1 MTSTSSDPV
10 VLRGLPSETVGDA
23 PAGGDLRTGSWTRL
37 WQGSV
42 VGDPVTESVLGP
54 LAERT
59 RAAARAEGYAAGWAE
74 GRRVVAAAAE
84 RETAERRAELDDMR
98 AVAAER
104 QDLLLAALGAAVSRA
119 GAELA
124 DRQADLGVAAV
135 DLALELVETFL
146 GRELE
151 LAREP
156 GLDAVRRAVAAVE
169 TDVRIV
175 VRLHPDDLATL
186 HAGVSVD
193 PRVTLLADPGL
204 TRGDAVAETED
215 QVVDATVAAA
225 LARVRAVVD
234 R

>member
-10 VLRGLPSETVGDA
+10 VLRDLPTDTVGDA
-23 PAGGDLRTGSWTRL
+23 PAGSDLRAGSWTRL
-37 WQGSV
+37 WEGSV
-42 VGDPVTESVLGP
+42 VGDPVTEAVLGP

-74 GRRVVAAAAE
+74 GRRVAAAAAA
-84 RETAERRAELDDMR
+84 RETDERRAELDDMR

-104 QDLLLAALGAAVSRA
+104 QDLLLVALRSAVDRA
-119 GAELA
+119 EAELRA
-124 DRQADLGVAAV
+124 RQADLGIAAV
-135 DLALELVETFL
+135 DLALDLVETFL
-146 GRELE
+146 GRELD

-186 HAGVSVD
+186 HPDAEVD
-193 PRVTLLADPGL
+193 PRVTLLADPAL
-204 TRGDAVAETED
+204 ARGDAIAETD
-215 QVVDATVAAA
+215 DRIVDATVAAA
-225 LARVRAVVD
+225 LQRVRAVVG

>member
-1 MTSTSSDPV
+1 MTSTSSDPL
-10 VLRGLPSETVGDA
+10 VLRDVPSDTVGDA
-23 PAGGDLRTGSWTRL
+23 PTRNDLRTGSWTRL
-37 WQGSV
+37 WEGSV

-74 GRRVVAAAAE
+74 GRRVAAATAQ

-98 AVAAER
+98 AAAAAR
-104 QDLLLAALGAAVSRA
+104 QDLVLAALRAALDR
-119 GAELA
+119 AELELQ
-124 DRQADLGVAAV
+124 DRQAALGVAAV

-151 LAREP
+151 LSREP

-186 HAGVSVD
+186 HPGAAVD
-193 PRVTLLADPGL
+193 PRVTLVADPSL
-204 TRGDAVAETED
+204 VRGDAVAETED
-215 QVVDATVAAA
+215 RVVDATVASA
-225 LARVRAVVD
+225 LARVRAVVG

>member
-10 VLRGLPSETVGDA
+10 VLRDVPTDTVGE
-23 PAGGDLRTGSWTRL
+23 PPTRNDLRTGSWTRL
-37 WQGSV
+37 WEGSV

-74 GRRVVAAAAE
+74 GRRVAAATAQ
-84 RETAERRAELDDMR
+84 RETAERRAELDDLR
-98 AVAAER
+98 ATAAER
-104 QDLLLAALGAAVSRA
+104 QDLALAALAAALDRA
-119 GAELA
+119 ERELR
-124 DRQADLGVAAV
+124 DRQADLGIAAV
-135 DLALELVETFL
+135 DLVLELVETFL

-186 HAGVSVD
+186 HPGATPD
-193 PRVTLLADPGL
+193 PRVTLVADPSL
-204 TRGDAVAETED
+204 RRGDAVAETED
-215 QVVDATVAAA
+215 RVVDATVSAA
-225 LARVRAVVD
+225 LARVRAAVG

>member
-1 MTSTSSDPV
+1 
-10 VLRGLPSETVGDA
+10 VGDV

-37 WQGSV
+37 WEGSV

-59 RAAARAEGYAAGWAE
+59 RAAARAEGYATGWAE
-74 GRRVVAAAAE
+74 GRRVAAATAQ
-84 RETAERRAELDDMR
+84 RETAERRAELDDLR
-98 AVAAER
+98 ALAAER
-104 QDLLLAALGAAVSRA
+104 QDLALAALRTAVDRAQLELRDREAA
-119 GAELA
+119 
-124 DRQADLGVAAV
+124 LGVAAV
-135 DLALELVETFL
+135 DLALDLVAAFL

-151 LAREP
+151 LATEP
-156 GLDAVRRAVAAVE
+156 GLDAVRRAVAPVE

-186 HAGVSVD
+186 HPDADPD
-193 PRVTLLADPGL
+193 PRVTLLADPAL

-215 QVVDATVAAA
+215 RVVDATVAAA
-225 LARVRAVVD
+225 LARIRAVVG